1 MYNTTYLE
9 HLLMPNPR
17 PVEGI
22 GLGWQ
27 QGFLG
32 GSNVQPGLKTIEKPC
47 WSMLVHY
54 SLTYKFHMDNK
65 IWF

>member
-1 MYNTTYLE
+1 MYNTAYLE

-27 QGFLG
+27 QGFLD
-32 GSNVQPGLKTIEKPC
+32 GSNVQPGSKTIEKPC
-47 WSMLVHY
+47 CSMLVND